1 MKINRNTNFR
11 LSILGRYFI
20 VFAILI
26 STVSFAF
33 IPEKNTANADN
44 VHLYSYNFNS
54 PVTKTYIPKPEREI
68 YIEAQESLN
77 QFQEEQAKVEAR
89 RKELEE
95 KVNRT
100 LAYLKR
106 VNSPVANEEI
116 ATIIVDLSDQNNAD
130 YRVLLAI
137 MTIESGS
144 CRQSFA
150 YNCFGYLNGRKYPS
164 YEVAFKDLVPK
175 VSRQYAA
182 RYGWDFVALSRA
194 YGQHNWEL
202 HSKNMLKVA
211 SSI

>member
-1 MKINRNTNFR
+1 MKINRNTNLR
-11 LSILGRYFI
+11 LSIIGRYFI

-26 STVSFAF
+26 STISFAF

-44 VHLYSYNFNS
+44 LHFYSYNFNT
-54 PVTKTYIPKPEREI
+54 PVTKTYIPKPDREI
-68 YIEAQESLN
+68 YIEAQENLN

-89 RKELEE
+89 RKELAER
-95 KVNRT
+95 VNRT
-100 LAYLKR
+100 LNFLRR

-116 ATIIVDLSDQNNAD
+116 ATILVDLSDQNNAD

-144 CRQSFA
+144 CRQSFS

-175 VSRQYAA
+175 ISRQYAA
-182 RYGWDFVALSRA
+182 KYGWDFVALSKA

>member
-1 MKINRNTNFR
+1 VKIIKNTTLRF
-11 LSILGRYFI
+11 SIIGRYFV
-20 VFAILI
+20 VFAILF
-26 STVSFAF
+26 STISFAL
-33 IPEKNTANADN
+33 IPDKNTASADN
-44 VHLYSYNFNS
+44 IHYYNYNFNS
-54 PVTKTYIPKPEREI
+54 PETKTYIPKPEREV
-68 YIEAQESLN
+68 YIEAQVNLN
-77 QFQEEQAKVEAR
+77 QYQEEQAKAEAR

-100 LAYLKR
+100 LNYLRR
-106 VNSPVANEEI
+106 VKSPVANEEI
-116 ATIIVDLSDQNNAD
+116 ATIIVDLADQNNAD

-144 CRQSFA
+144 CRQSFS

-164 YEVAFKDLVPK
+164 FEVAFKDLVPK

-182 RYGWDFVALSRA
+182 KYGWDFVALSRA